1 MRKIVTILFV
11 LTLAFALTEGNEDT
25 VQSVKAAKT
34 EKKISETGLG
44 CQKGRYLYYA
54 FEMGGVRMGIMR
66 YDVKTRKSKEIFS
79 YLYKGKDTNGFYNIS
94 VKGKYIYAVWDQ
106 AYGTAGSRN
115 YIYRIAKDG
124 SSSKR
129 LAIGIDPVIRGNRI
143 YYQKCKLENVS
154 GETFTSG
161 TEKYYSMKLNGKDK
175 KKVKEPDYKKVAWNA
190 YDTEETTDTI
200 RGYRYYVK
208 NNTLYRQNVKSGK
221 SFKLMSCSHGLDE
234 FYVCGDYILVRGTV
248 KSKDKSGQGYKSAAY
263 IIKTTGKDKKMLAN
277 WIPAE

>member
-1 MRKIVTILFV
+1 MRQEEYSYEKDSHYFV
-11 LTLAFALTEGNEDT
+11 YFD
-25 VQSVKAAKT
+25 
-34 EKKISETGLG
+34 
-44 CQKGRYLYYA
+44 
-54 FEMGGVRMGIMR
+54 
-66 YDVKTRKSKEIFS
+66 
-79 YLYKGKDTNGFYNIS
+79 IS
-94 VKGKYIYAVWDQ
+94 VCINRGKWR
-106 AYGTAGSRN
+106 YGTISQSGKNGEKNKRN

-161 TEKYYSMKLNGKDK
+161 TGKYYSMKLNGKDK
-175 KKVKEPDYKKVAWNA
+175 KKVKEPDYKKVTWKA

-208 NNTLYRQNVKSGK
+208 NNTLYRKNVKSGK

-248 KSKDKSGQGYKSAAY
+248 KSKDKLGQGYKSAAY
-263 IIKTTGKDKKMLAN
+263 IIKTTGKEKKMLAN